1 MQHQW
6 IKWFNGYL
14 VIMIKG
20 KRLERLINLALNKK
34 IEIWQISR
42 FDEQRGRMSILL
54 VDFLRLKPLLKETGC
69 RTRIIS
75 KHGLP
80 FLLTKIRKRYA
91 FVGGF
96 LAFLC
101 MLFILSNVIWSVEV
115 VGTEKIPKSEVLEM
129 AKQVGIQ
136 EGKLSFYLDD
146 PDKIKAKLMEKIPDA
161 SWIGFRMNGTKAEI
175 RVVEKIIPEE
185 KEALSPRHIVAR
197 KSAVI
202 HDIFATH
209 GKQMV
214 RPNDF
219 VKKGDLLISGL
230 IGKEESPIAVA
241 AKGVVEGE
249 VWYETEAVIPRLKKQ
264 AIYTGEKHRNIYLR
278 LWGYELKVWGYGE
291 LAFNKYEPNEE
302 MHMLHWRE
310 KQFPVGIKV
319 EDLLECEFKQIKI
332 STEEAVSTAKEAVK
346 QDILAKI
353 KTGGYIKE
361 EKVLHQREE
370 NDKVYIKM
378 HIIAIEDIALE
389 KPIIIQQGD

>member
-136 EGKLSFYLDD
+136 EGKLSFFLDD

>member
-1 MQHQW
+1 MQHRW

-20 KRLERLINLALNKK
+20 KRVERLINLALHKK

-42 FDEQRGRMSILL
+42 FDEQRGRMSIQLI
-54 VDFLRLKPLLKETGC
+54 DFFRLKPLLKETGC

-75 KHGLP
+75 KHGFP
-80 FLLTKIRKRYA
+80 FLLTKLRKRYA

-101 MLFILSNVIWSVEV
+101 MLFVLSNVIWSVEV
-115 VGTEKIPKSEVLEM
+115 VGTEKIPKSQVLEM

-136 EGKLSFYLDD
+136 EGKLSLFLDD
-146 PDKIKAKLMEKIPDA
+146 PDKIKARLMEKIPDA

-185 KEALSPRHIVAR
+185 KQVLGPQHIVAK

-202 HDIFATH
+202 HDIFTTH

-230 IGKEESPIAVA
+230 IGKEESPVAVA

-278 LWGYELKVWGYGE
+278 LWGYELKIWGFGE
-291 LAFNKYEPNEE
+291 LAISKYEIEE
-302 MHMLHWRE
+302 ENHMLHWRD

-332 STEEAVSTAKEAVK
+332 STEEAVATAKEAVK
-346 QDILAKI
+346 QDVLAKM